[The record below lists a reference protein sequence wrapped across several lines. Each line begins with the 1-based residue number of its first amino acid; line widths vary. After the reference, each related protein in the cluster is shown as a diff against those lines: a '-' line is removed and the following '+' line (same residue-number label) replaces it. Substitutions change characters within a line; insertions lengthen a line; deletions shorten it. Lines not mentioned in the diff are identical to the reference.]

1 MLAHAARGVGV
12 GLVDAHAGHVGGFAA
27 VREGFDVKMTGKV
40 PDDFKALATNA
51 FLIDMAHLKGE
62 DLTGVP
68 VNPNKKAFGKAALI
82 CLPRS
87 PS

>member
-1 MLAHAARGVGV
+1 
-12 GLVDAHAGHVGGFAA
+12 
-27 VREGFDVKMTGKV
+27 MTGKV

-68 VNPNKKAFGKAALI
+68 VNLNLSLNDGGEKTIVRVEESLQGVFPSLFKKYFQKKLDEGVNKNLI
-82 CLPRS
+82 DLKVAS
-87 PS
+87 EK